1 MEIVKQ
7 MPSEKLSGFL
17 DDRFARLLNQ
27 ACNSLYE
34 KGVLEAL
41 RVKYDLMWQQCF
53 YWKLN
58 PFLSTGTGLQ
68 QKSTKVVEKHSR

>member
-1 MEIVKQ
+1 MMEIVKQ

-41 RVKYDLMWQQCF
+41 RVKYDLMRRCWQQ
-53 YWKLN
+53 
-58 PFLSTGTGLQ
+58 
-68 QKSTKVVEKHSR
+68 

>member
-17 DDRFARLLNQ
+17 DDRFSRLLNQ

-41 RVKYDLMWQQCF
+41 RVKYDLMWRCWQQ
-53 YWKLN
+53 
-58 PFLSTGTGLQ
+58 
-68 QKSTKVVEKHSR
+68 